1 MQLKI
6 DKLKQLMDQKFS
18 GNYHAFAREL
28 KIDVST
34 LHKILNVQINAG
46 LKTINKI
53 IEYLKSQDLEVEEYI
68 FLP

>member
-1 MQLKI
+1 MKLKI
-6 DKLKQLMDQKFS
+6 DKLKALMDERVG

-34 LHKILNVQINAG
+34 LHKILNIQINAG
-46 LKTINKI
+46 LRTINRI
-53 IEYLKSQDLEVEEYI
+53 IDYLKAQNLNVQDFI